1 MAIQWTNDVDQALA
15 KGKQEGRTLMLDF
28 NAAPM

>member
-1 MAIQWTNDVDQALA
+1 MAIEWTKAVDQALA
-15 KGKQEGRTLMLDF
+15 DAKAQGRTLMLDF

>member
-1 MAIQWTNDVDQALA
+1 MAIEWTNDVDQALA
-15 KGKQEGRTLMLDF
+15 QGKQECRTLMLDF